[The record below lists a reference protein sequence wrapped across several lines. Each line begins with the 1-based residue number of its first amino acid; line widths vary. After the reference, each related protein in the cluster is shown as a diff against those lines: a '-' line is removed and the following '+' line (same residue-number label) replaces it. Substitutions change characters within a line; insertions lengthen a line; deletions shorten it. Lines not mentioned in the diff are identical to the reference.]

1 MDSGK
6 ENDYQY
12 MTNLCF
18 MPDGS
23 PVPEVMTKEEVIKFL
38 RLDAD
43 GVATPIMT
51 LKYYREKN
59 LLRGT
64 QIGKNLRY
72 TKQEVLYFLM
82 RQTEQTN
89 KRSA

>member
-1 MDSGK
+1 MDSTK

-23 PVPEVMTKEEVIKFL
+23 PVPEVMTKEDVIKFL
-38 RLDAD
+38 RIDTGRTASPHL
-43 GVATPIMT
+43 T
-51 LKYYREKN
+51 LQYYREKN

-64 QIGKNLRY
+64 QIGRNLRY
-72 TKQEVLYFLM
+72 TKQEVLNFLL